1 MGCTLTTSI
10 AFVPNSPLCLFEPKM
25 SFVASLT
32 PRALFLVR
40 IVFTVALKRAVL
52 SIIPKLSTTINR
64 NLQIRKST
72 RRCLV
77 ASPLFLQ
84 SLAPPGWC
92 WDIALKTNMAERVR
106 PFATAFFVVSFLVS
120 KTIGEDEGEKYNPNG
135 PLVNCS
141 YL

>member
-1 MGCTLTTSI
+1 M
-10 AFVPNSPLCLFEPKM
+10 
-25 SFVASLT
+25 
-32 PRALFLVR
+32 
-40 IVFTVALKRAVL
+40 
-52 SIIPKLSTTINR
+52 
-64 NLQIRKST
+64 
-72 RRCLV
+72 

-84 SLAPPGWC
+84 KPS
-92 WDIALKTNMAERVR
+92 LKTNMAERVR